1 MVKIQKMNIDE
12 MGNPQP
18 SSKGTYGSPLT
29 PPFIIFTLRVNIYW
43 ELSLGEIDFYEC
55 SSETKW

>member
-1 MVKIQKMNIDE
+1 MAENKLWYGKNPKNETHLCE

-29 PPFIIFTLRVNIYW
+29 PPLILFT
-43 ELSLGEIDFYEC
+43 GEYF
-55 SSETKW
+55 

>member
-1 MVKIQKMNIDE
+1 